1 MLPWSDVKPLIREI
15 VAPVFVDMGFL
26 TPGICMWRH
35 REKFIDV
42 VEFRGH
48 RVGQILVELGCTP
61 RLPAISQA
69 RPPECHFRAR
79 PSFGLEIDPDLLKI
93 ADDEAS
99 QRQLLAKL
107 AAQLRV
113 GADAWFR
120 HFANV
125 ASARLALQQ
134 NEIFGPRHVA
144 VRSAQEP
151 QPRADSGSNPGITK
165 PLVKR

>member
-1 MLPWSDVKPLIREI
+1 MLRWSDVKPLIREI
-15 VAPVFVDMGFL
+15 VAPVFVDMGFVP
-26 TPGICMWRH
+26 PGICMWRH
-35 REKFIDV
+35 REEFIDV
-42 VEFRGH
+42 IEFRGH
-48 RVGQILVELGCTP
+48 RVGEILVELGCTP

-69 RPPECHFRAR
+69 RPPECHFRAQ
-79 PSFGLEIDPDLLKI
+79 PSCGLEIDPEVLKI

-134 NEIFGPRHVA
+134 NEILGPRHVF
-144 VRSAQEP
+144 
-151 QPRADSGSNPGITK
+151 SGSPGSPSHSEITAA
-165 PLVKR
+165 LDWLERRHD